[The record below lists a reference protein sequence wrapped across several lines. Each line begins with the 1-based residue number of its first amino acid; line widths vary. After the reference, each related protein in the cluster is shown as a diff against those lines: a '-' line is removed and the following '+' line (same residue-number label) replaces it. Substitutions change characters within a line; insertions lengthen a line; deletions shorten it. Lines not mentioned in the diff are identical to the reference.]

1 MPSLSRRNPS
11 GEPEYGTAP
20 VKESARHADG
30 LVDADL
36 TAFYIGS
43 FFRSLGGFIKAEN
56 EVYKI
61 INS

>member
-11 GEPEYGTAP
+11 GEPEYGTAL

-43 FFRSLGGFIKAEN
+43 FFRSLGGFIKA
-56 EVYKI
+56 
-61 INS
+61 

>member
-11 GEPEYGTAP
+11 VGLEYGTAL

-43 FFRSLGGFIKAEN
+43 FFRNLGGFIKA
-56 EVYKI
+56 
-61 INS
+61 